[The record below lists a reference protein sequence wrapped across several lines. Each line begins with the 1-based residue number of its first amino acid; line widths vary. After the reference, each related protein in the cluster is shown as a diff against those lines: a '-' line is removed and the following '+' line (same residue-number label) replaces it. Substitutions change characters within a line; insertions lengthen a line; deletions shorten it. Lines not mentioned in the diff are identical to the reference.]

1 MEKGRTGVYDG
12 GVGRR
17 EYDDPFG
24 APTKKGMMSMTK
36 KRPAGTEPPT
46 EPQGKESGEK
56 KYSVL
61 IPESLD
67 HKLGQIMKKRRVKLS
82 ALLREIISENID
94 RYVNEAYGKGE
105 VDELGFSAA
114 NPLEL
119 TVQLPPEVRRL
130 LAETAKDH
138 GVKAAAVIQLLL
150 SRHLPSL
157 AAEGRRLREK
167 MQAALGGEGDDH
179 TGGRAGPAE

>member
-1 MEKGRTGVYDG
+1 MEKGRNGVYDG

-94 RYVNEAYGKGE
+94 RYVNEAFGRGE
-105 VDELGFSAA
+105 LDELGFLTAQPNVLHVELPAA
-114 NPLEL
+114 A
-119 TVQLPPEVRRL
+119 RRL
-130 LAETAKDH
+130 LAETARDH
-138 GVKAAAVIQLLL
+138 SMKAAAVIQLLL

>member
-1 MEKGRTGVYDG
+1 
-12 GVGRR
+12 
-17 EYDDPFG
+17 
-24 APTKKGMMSMTK
+24 MTK

-67 HKLGQIMKKRRVKLS
+67 QKLAQIMRKRRVKLS
-82 ALLREIISENID
+82 ALLREIISDNVD
-94 RYVNEAYGKGE
+94 RYVDDAFGRGE
-105 VDELGFSAA
+105 LDELGFLTASP
-114 NPLEL
+114 NVLHVEL
-119 TVQLPPEVRRL
+119 PGTVRRL
-130 LAETAKDH
+130 FAETARDH
-138 GVKAAAVIQLLL
+138 SMKAAAVIQLLL

-167 MQAALGGEGDDH
+167 MQAALGGGGDD
-179 TGGRAGPAE
+179 RADRAAGPAE